1 MLYQTILEI
10 RDHDNH
16 EICAQNTNQD
26 TANMYEVKE
35 ACASIN
41 TIITTG
47 CVRTPSIFSQK
58 RGRQIQESLHHK
70 RRVNRVVRN
79 LQHFGTTPSSS
90 DISQTNRGPST
101 LPKPVSL
108 DEIPVANTVLENPQ
122 VPSRQELQA
131 QMCNNTE
138 SQAGMSVTQH
148 RCSSLSTSTYTEDG
162 KVVEMEETGQA
173 ILLEDSAQ
181 LGSGCLLSGMDRTG
195 HSEQAMK
202 LGAQISDSLQG
213 HQDAEDDTAD
223 LSSNKHC
230 QGQEGGLWDAIKE
243 FLCTIIKYSTW
254 LLRLYFDTVRP
265 VFDTRSSYWSC
276 TNREDRGWMN
286 LVSLCLA
293 LPLIFGLSMVLVWG
307 MELTVITLKCM
318 DEDQDCMTD
327 EALAMFRRSLT
338 GVYPYE

>member
-47 CVRTPSIFSQK
+47 PQPATLRDNAKQFGYLPDKSWAEQIAETGVSGRDSSGQYCVGEPSGAFEARAAGTNVQ
-58 RGRQIQESLHHK
+58 QY
-70 RRVNRVVRN
+70 RVASRN
-79 LQHFGTTPSSS
+79 
-90 DISQTNRGPST
+90 
-101 LPKPVSL
+101 V
-108 DEIPVANTVLENPQ
+108 
-122 VPSRQELQA
+122 
-131 QMCNNTE
+131 
-138 SQAGMSVTQH
+138 
-148 RCSSLSTSTYTEDG
+148 EDG

-202 LGAQISDSLQG
+202 LGAQISDSFQG

-243 FLCTIIKYSTW
+243 FLCTIIEYSTW

-286 LVSLCLA
+286 LMSLCLA
-293 LPLIFGLSMVLVWG
+293 LPLIFGLSMMLVWG

-318 DEDQDCMTD
+318 DEDQDCMAD